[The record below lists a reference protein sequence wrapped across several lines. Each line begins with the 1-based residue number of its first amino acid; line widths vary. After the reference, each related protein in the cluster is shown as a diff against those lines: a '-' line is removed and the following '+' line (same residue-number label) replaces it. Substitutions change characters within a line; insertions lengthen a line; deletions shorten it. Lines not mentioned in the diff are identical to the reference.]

1 MKHTIITIKTFIRIN
16 ILHIITIFAMHNHA
30 IYFVQYYIYNII
42 YLRRSVFIQ
51 NQL

>member
-1 MKHTIITIKTFIRIN
+1 MKNTIITNKTSIRIN

-30 IYFVQYYIYNII
+30 IYFVQYFIYNII
-42 YLRRSVFIQ
+42 YLRRPVFIQ